1 MRSVVFRLVG
11 ALTETLASTWPTDAP
26 RRQVGAPASNHVEKL
41 WTAGFIAA
49 ALFLMIA
56 PSGAA
61 TLDVVKQRGFLQCGV
76 STGLAGFGAPDDKG
90 EWRGLDVDVCRAISA
105 AIFKDPGKIKFVPLT
120 AKERFTALQSGE
132 VDLLSRNTTWTM
144 SRDTT
149 LGLQFGAVTYYDGQ
163 GFMVRR
169 AGSIKNAKDLA
180 GASVCVQT
188 GTTNEL
194 NLADYFRTN
203 SIEYKPVVFEKL
215 DETIAAYR
223 SERCDA
229 FTTDVSQL
237 YAERLK
243 LPNVD
248 EHVVLPDV
256 ISKEPLG
263 PAVRQGDGQWA
274 GIVRWSLFAMVGAE
288 ELGITQG
295 NVQSMLDAPNPEVR
309 RLLGAEGDFGKG
321 IGLDKD
327 WAFQILKAVGNY
339 GESFERN
346 VGKGSRLGIARGLN
360 AQWKNGGLQY
370 APPIR

>member
-26 RRQVGAPASNHVEKL
+26 RRRVGAPASNHVEKL

-49 ALFLMIA
+49 ALLLMIA
-56 PSGAA
+56 PAGAA

-149 LGLQFGAVTYYDGQ
+149 LGLQFGAVTYYHGKA
-163 GFMVRR
+163 FLVRR
-169 AGSIKNAKDLA
+169 AGSIKNAKLLA
-180 GASVCVQT
+180 GASVCAET

-194 NLADYFRTN
+194 NYAHSFETN

-215 DETIAAYR
+215 DQTIAATARNSATPSTTESSR
-223 SERCDA
+223 S
-229 FTTDVSQL
+229 
-237 YAERLK
+237 
-243 LPNVD
+243 
-248 EHVVLPDV
+248 
-256 ISKEPLG
+256 
-263 PAVRQGDGQWA
+263 
-274 GIVRWSLFAMVGAE
+274 
-288 ELGITQG
+288 
-295 NVQSMLDAPNPEVR
+295 SMRSD
-309 RLLGAEGDFGKG
+309 
-321 IGLDKD
+321 
-327 WAFQILKAVGNY
+327 
-339 GESFERN
+339 
-346 VGKGSRLGIARGLN
+346 
-360 AQWKNGGLQY
+360 
-370 APPIR
+370 